1 MEIKFQDLNEI
12 NILEDN
18 LNIQSMKYPLL
29 SHDDIKLKR
38 NLKKYI
44 NFTKI
49 IDNKKNEIKSMIK
62 NKLGKTDFLY
72 IRRKPSPLIKLEKGL
87 KKYLFDL
94 NGDFIKNFPF
104 LRRKLINEKEKKL
117 EQLEQ
122 KIDAGTLIYFYLKQN
137 DRIGDLKKKLLS
149 ISNNFK
155 IKKDK
160 DIIQEEFIKLK
171 IDERHKRDSVYSI
184 LYQNK
189 EKNKPKIK
197 SQSPPNKIHI
207 KINNPN
213 KIYNKT
219 QISFFSP
226 KTKSRNNNLNELFK
240 LTSYNSND
248 DFKTPQK
255 KKIQKI
261 YLNTIDSTNIKTNQS
276 ESFKSK
282 ITNTISTSSSRKIN
296 FYLSPKQKLKISQKI
311 KQKKTMKKSLNEKV
325 NLLQTSTDRCNNQ
338 LFRLID
344 NSKIPEK
351 KNIES
356 LKTKDML
363 EVLDMKNKKEEEEE
377 EYESAREMF
386 TSANKEYIGLNKDKA
401 ELLSISDKIAKLPD
415 NVALYLVDRF
425 SKNYEKTS
433 INFMDEI
440 TAQYSPFIENI
451 KNKNREEMKLRL
463 ENNSNKII
471 KLNASLNN
479 EKEEL
484 KKLHDMIES
493 NKESC

>member
-1 MEIKFQDLNEI
+1 MEKAIQDLNEI

-18 LNIQSMKYPLL
+18 LNIQNMKYPLL
-29 SHDDIKLKR
+29 YHDNIKLKR
-38 NLKKYI
+38 HLKKSF
-44 NFTKI
+44 NFNKI
-49 IDNKKNEIKSMIK
+49 IDNKKNEIKSMVK

-72 IRRKPSPLIKLEKGL
+72 IRRKPSPLLKFEKGL
-87 KKYLFDL
+87 EKYLFDL
-94 NGDFIKNFPF
+94 NGDFIRNFPL
-104 LRRKLINEKEKKL
+104 LRRKLINEKEKTK
-117 EQLEQ
+117 EQLEE

-149 ISNNFK
+149 KSNNFK

-282 ITNTISTSSSRKIN
+282 IANTISTSSSRKIN
-296 FYLSPKQKLKISQKI
+296 FYI
-311 KQKKTMKKSLNEKV
+311 
-325 NLLQTSTDRCNNQ
+325 
-338 LFRLID
+338 
-344 NSKIPEK
+344 
-351 KNIES
+351 
-356 LKTKDML
+356 
-363 EVLDMKNKKEEEEE
+363 
-377 EYESAREMF
+377 
-386 TSANKEYIGLNKDKA
+386 
-401 ELLSISDKIAKLPD
+401 
-415 NVALYLVDRF
+415 
-425 SKNYEKTS
+425 
-433 INFMDEI
+433 
-440 TAQYSPFIENI
+440 
-451 KNKNREEMKLRL
+451 
-463 ENNSNKII
+463 
-471 KLNASLNN
+471 
-479 EKEEL
+479 
-484 KKLHDMIES
+484 
-493 NKESC
+493 